1 MIKSIFKIVLVF
13 FVLFSVGCTDKK
25 NRETIDYILSQHRDS
40 ELLGWW
46 KWNLED
52 DAAFYYWYFKE
63 SGTIGEL
70 QHTDGTASSYSEC
83 EYYWYTEKKDREIL
97 HRFYPH
103 AWFEGKEYYH
113 DYYKIKNDS
122 LWRSSG
128 IEGDRFFEELR
139 LFAVKV
145 SAPKGYEHV
154 K

>member
-1 MIKSIFKIVLVF
+1 MIKNIFKTVLV
-13 FVLFSVGCTDKK
+13 LFTLVTISCTDKK

-70 QHTDGTASSYSEC
+70 PPYTDGTASSYSEC

-97 HRFYPH
+97 YRFGCD
-103 AWFEGKEYYH
+103 AN
-113 DYYKIKNDS
+113 IM
-122 LWRSSG
+122 
-128 IEGDRFFEELR
+128 
-139 LFAVKV
+139 
-145 SAPKGYEHV
+145 
-154 K
+154 